1 MSVHLQ
7 RPTRQPPSWETDIK
21 REGAETVCVCFFIA
35 NKGGSVGGKLRGG
48 PVRGPF
54 PPEVQHS
61 NRMGE
66 GGALPVGLVHN
77 TEAAPFSEVCGII
90 QRLSDPHASSTEKTE
105 YCISFLERL
114 APDCDPFPLLRLL
127 LPHRDRRRPPL
138 KLRLATLIGVYVE
151 VFALPPAVGAL
162 LQSYRDPEAAATIR
176 DGAYLGACS
185 STGSFAA
192 AGSAKP
198 GDFPSC
204 LSAVLKQRIGN
215 RVSSVTVEKT
225 MHLGCLVRQLGPEE
239 NACLIGIITKNLKL
253 GAAENRLLLPLDRDA
268 KLLLARIS
276 DLKGVLD
283 EIALRRLRK
292 APASLQKLAAQDTQ
306 VSGWSDANQEEEL
319 LFKPLRPML
328 ASMCRQADL
337 QGLLQLDSAQGQLI
351 VEQKW
356 DGERLLAHVYCGPG
370 TEAKAVLF
378 SRNGLDCSSRY
389 GYTSRCCPQQQQHQG
404 ETGCLP
410 DLCSVLLQSLLGH
423 SCILDGEIFAY
434 DAEHKRPLPL
444 KAIRGVAA
452 AETAHHFLVYMVFD
466 ILSYS
471 SRDGT
476 GVHRHSL
483 LHMRLSD
490 RKALLQTVLKPHPP
504 RLQLAPFSVATNS
517 QQILS
522 RLKEVVHGGGEG
534 LMLKAPFSFYAL
546 DSRQDGWFKLKPLF
560 GQIGDSLDLI
570 AIGAFYASTS
580 TGRNLVSSSNGSTSE
595 HATESRDPL
604 SHCTHLLLGVIDPR
618 DNRKVLSFC
627 RVGGLSALQLLQLR
641 GHLGPHAV
649 RKSPGETLENTAPW
663 LSSKCKSS
671 TRHAVL
677 LALIKKSCSTFLRDG
692 AASPHDSTSSKG
704 APRETLVVRVA
715 TASRDEKEQQQ
726 LPPERRQHRDLIALP
741 QRSAKAMHVN
751 AGEAISHGSSPKNS
765 PKSSGS
771 TSTNEAFHLVSSV
784 SLDQSATRRRYGAAR
799 RGGVSIWG
807 SSYRLVSHM
816 LPVRT
821 TPAISLA
828 TGALPLSGVEL
839 WIIHGDR
846 MHQKERLERIALSL
860 GASLRQSPCA
870 SLFAA
875 IAATASFRTSAVS
888 KAFPEIPVL
897 HLEWLLACQRQQQK
911 VLLLPRFVLYAPMKV
926 LNHLKE
932 EYDKYGDGFFLDTT
946 PDEEHEQGQQQPAD
960 NGSSDPVA
968 DGRGSPSGGSSGY
981 SRTWRA
987 VTAAAAAI
995 EEISPI
1001 TERTPLMQSAPITAE
1016 SLTFVAE
1023 GQTRKCF
1030 SSSRVSPEIRLTAA
1044 ETQLAASLEERNSLS
1059 RTKRCLLEAVADL
1072 HESASAAL
1080 SLWGTEYFFDEGETP
1095 SPEAAADYSL
1105 AATVTV
1111 TPVSPSI
1118 WTDQAASTSEVSRLM
1133 LRQRAIKAMYT
1144 ALGGSLASS
1153 RARATH
1159 VVSEVPYQVDAE
1171 PRKLKEGLPNLPNH
1185 GRKEKHRNGA
1195 AGSSTELVSWT
1206 RLSDQIH
1213 ETMTALAAFGSH
1225 ANTGADA
1232 HAVCNFSP

>member
-1 MSVHLQ
+1 
-7 RPTRQPPSWETDIK
+7 
-21 REGAETVCVCFFIA
+21 
-35 NKGGSVGGKLRGG
+35 
-48 PVRGPF
+48 
-54 PPEVQHS
+54 
-61 NRMGE
+61 MGE

-215 RVSSVTVEKT
+215 RVSSVTVGEVNKYLDLLHGAVSLQEKT

-276 DLKGVLD
+276 DLKVSICGVYRKGVRCIPRLHR
-283 EIALRRLRK
+283 ALEQAMALT
-292 APASLQKLAAQDTQ
+292 QK
-306 VSGWSDANQEEEL
+306 E
-319 LFKPLRPML
+319 K
-328 ASMCRQADL
+328 
-337 QGLLQLDSAQGQLI
+337 
-351 VEQKW
+351 
-356 DGERLLAHVYCGPG
+356 
-370 TEAKAVLF
+370 
-378 SRNGLDCSSRY
+378 
-389 GYTSRCCPQQQQHQG
+389 HQG

-595 HATESRDPL
+595 HATVGQKGPQ
-604 SHCTHLLLGVIDPR
+604 LLQGALILTFTIVAAVVHGLTGDAVGFATVACLCGMACIGE
-618 DNRKVLSFC
+618 
-627 RVGGLSALQLLQLR
+627 VGGLSALQLLQLR

-671 TRHAVL
+671 TRVDVTWPPNVSWVVSVGGSEFLPSSDFDVGFTLRFPL
-677 LALIKKSCSTFLRDG
+677 LIEAPRKDKTPQDAITLQQLQVQQ
-692 AASPHDSTSSKG
+692 ASLQVPS
-704 APRETLVVRVA
+704 PRETLVVRVA

-946 PDEEHEQGQQQPAD
+946 PDEVRHSLETAAAAAAAEVPAAANGSSTPDKLATTTSAFTIDTSSLMKEHEQGQQQPAD

-1133 LRQRAIKAMYT
+1133 LRQRAIK
-1144 ALGGSLASS
+1144 
-1153 RARATH
+1153 
-1159 VVSEVPYQVDAE
+1159 VDAE